1 MSNKLNSNDIQL
13 ISLVENFI
21 NSNFCNNSY
30 VYILDVGF
38 GNGRFISNILTRL
51 KIKFPKINFIIYGL
65 EVCDSGFFH
74 KASSE
79 YANFEE
85 TIKFL
90 SVNHTNTNWDERL
103 KIFKSD
109 QKWIFPQYKFDF
121 IVSNQVL
128 EHVFNMDLFFQ
139 NLYDYMHESSI
150 SIHLF
155 PLKECI
161 WEFHVNRPLAHRIFN
176 FKILYFY
183 LYLTYLFKLRNFN
196 LTREYTLRKISFIQN
211 QTSYSSL
218 KDLKILCSKYFF
230 TANFDYSIN
239 YYLIKIRS
247 ICNLPSNIL
256 FKFKNK
262 LINKIL
268 LFFSSRVCSITLC
281 ISKKDS
287 KKLYSLNSNC

>member
-1 MSNKLNSNDIQL
+1 MSNKLNSNDKQL
-13 ISLVENFI
+13 ICLVENFI
-21 NSNFCNNSY
+21 NSNFINNSC

-65 EVCDSGFFH
+65 EVCDSGFCH

-90 SVNHTNTNWDERL
+90 SVNHTTTNWNERL

-109 QKWIFPQYKFDF
+109 QKWIFPQDKFDF

-128 EHVFNMDLFFQ
+128 EHVFDMDLFFQ

-150 SIHLF
+150 SIHIF

-161 WEFHVNRPLAHRIFN
+161 WEFHINRPFAHRILN
-176 FKILYFY
+176 VKILYFY
-183 LYLTYLFKLRNFN
+183 LYLTYLFKLRNFK
-196 LTREYTLRKISFIQN
+196 LTREYTLKKISFIQN

-218 KDLKILCSKYFF
+218 NDLKILCSKYFL

-247 ICNLPSNIL
+247 ICNLSSNIL
-256 FKFKNK
+256 FKFKNSF
-262 LINKIL
+262 LNKIL
-268 LFFSSRVCSITLC
+268 LFFSSRVCSITFC
-281 ISKKDS
+281 ISKNNS
-287 KKLYSLNSNC
+287 KKAI